1 MEGIKLTNMLFRPQI
16 IEYKNLDIITGKT
29 AEATDSFNRLC
40 AEGKDVAG
48 AFHLTC

>member
-1 MEGIKLTNMLFRPQI
+1 MRVPRVVRSDIENQNINI
-16 IEYKNLDIITGKT
+16 IEDITSKAVKT
-29 AEATDSFNRLC
+29 FNHLY